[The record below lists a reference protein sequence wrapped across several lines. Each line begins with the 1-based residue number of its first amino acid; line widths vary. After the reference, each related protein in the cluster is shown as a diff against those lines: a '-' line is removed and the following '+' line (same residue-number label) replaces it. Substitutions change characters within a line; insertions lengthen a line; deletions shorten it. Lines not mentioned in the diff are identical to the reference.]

1 MDFGIH
7 KKIDSLGRIVLP
19 KEIRDTYQLSK
30 VDTVEI
36 VPTENGILIKKPG
49 YKLICIRDD
58 ENSVKKSHS
67 KECDFSYPKYGL

>member
-19 KEIRDTYQLSK
+19 KEIRDTYQLSNG
-30 VDTVEI
+30 DTVEI

-49 YKLICIRDD
+49 YKLICRRDD
-58 ENSVKKSHS
+58 EK
-67 KECDFSYPKYGL
+67 